1 METGVKRVGVI
12 GGGQLAWMMA
22 DGATALGLE
31 LVVQTPK
38 SSDPATSIATDVVLA
53 QVADAQ
59 GTAALAAQ
67 CDVITFENEFIDLS
81 ALRQLTGVTFYPQ
94 LNCLAPLLD
103 KYDQRQYCQS
113 IGLPSPPFVTLTSK
127 ADLPDLEAQVARVGL
142 PLALKTRRH
151 GYDGQGTFI
160 LRDLNAIKVTWAKL
174 GYQPVLLE
182 AFVPFERELAVMVA
196 RSQSGQVVV
205 YPVVET
211 QQIDQVCRR
220 VIAPARV
227 SEAIRDKASAIATT
241 LMTHLGVVGIFGIE
255 LFLTPDGQVLVNE
268 IAPRTHN
275 SGHYTLDACKTSQFE
290 QQLRAVCD
298 QPLGSAEMTCPQAV
312 MVNLLGYEIATS
324 NYAEKRAA
332 LSAIPHAQVYWYG
345 KAESRPG
352 RKLGHVTV
360 ITDTTKSDAELANLI
375 HRVESCWYPDS
386 V

>member
-31 LVVQTPK
+31 LVIQTPK
-38 SSDPATSIATDVVLA
+38 PSDPAAPIAADLVLA

-59 GTAALAAQ
+59 GTAELAYQ
-67 CDVITFENEFIDLS
+67 CDVVTFENEFIDLP

-94 LNCLAPLLD
+94 LDCLAPLLD

-113 IGLPSPPFVTLTSK
+113 IGLPSPPFVTLASK
-127 ADLPDLEAQVARVGL
+127 ADLPDLEAQVATVGL

-160 LRDLNAIKVTWAKL
+160 LKDLDAVKATWAKL

-220 VIAPARV
+220 VIAPARI
-227 SEAIRDKASAIATT
+227 SEAVRDNVSAIATT
-241 LMTHLGVVGIFGIE
+241 LMTQLGVVGIFGVE
-255 LFLTPDGQVLVNE
+255 LFLTADDQVWVNE

-275 SGHYTLDACKTSQFE
+275 SGHYTLDACETSQFE
-290 QQLRAVCD
+290 QQLRAVSG
-298 QPLGSAEMTCPQAV
+298 QPLGAATMICPQAV
-312 MVNLLGYEIATS
+312 MVNLLGYETATS
-324 NYAEKRAA
+324 DYAEQRAA
-332 LSAIPHAQVYWYG
+332 LSAIPNAHMYWYG

-360 ITDTTKSDAELANLI
+360 VTDITKSDAELVALI
-375 HRVESCWYPDS
+375 HQVESCWYPDP